1 MARKGLYSQW
11 LTEENLLRLEAWK
24 RDGLTHEEIAHNIG
38 INVATLY
45 EWCNKYTEIAEALK
59 KGKEVADI
67 LVENAL
73 FKRALGYEYEETVTE
88 IIKVPFQKKDGTWGE
103 RDRKHVKKTVKQVL
117 PDTTAQIFWLK
128 NRKSAVWRDRQDQ
141 VINSIEDLTP
151 LAELLND

>member
-1 MARKGLYSQW
+1 MARKGKYREW

-45 EWCNKYTEIAEALK
+45 EWCNKYNEIAEALK
-59 KGKEVADI
+59 KGKEVADV

-73 FKRALGYEYEETVTE
+73 FKRALGYEYEEVTTE
-88 IIKVPFQKKDGTWGE
+88 IRKVPYQKKDGTWGE
-103 RDRKHVKKTVKQVL
+103 RDQKHVKKTTKMVL

-128 NRKSAVWRDRQDQ
+128 NRKPTVWRDRQDQ
-141 VINSIEDLTP
+141 VIHSIEDLTP
-151 LAELLND
+151 LAELLK